1 MPVWYLVPAGV
12 AAYRLASHPVVRN
25 YLSKTGRALSSLSKK
40 FSKSTK
46 PPTPPPG
53 KGKNIYRA
61 TMAASFTPD
70 SDAPTSKYP
79 KPPKPGKVKTV
90 AATRPK
96 VAGTK
101 KKKPSKPKVIKR

>member
-25 YLSKTGRALSSLSKK
+25 YLSKTGRALSSLKK
-40 FSKSTK
+40 VKSTK
-46 PPTPPPG
+46 PPKPPE